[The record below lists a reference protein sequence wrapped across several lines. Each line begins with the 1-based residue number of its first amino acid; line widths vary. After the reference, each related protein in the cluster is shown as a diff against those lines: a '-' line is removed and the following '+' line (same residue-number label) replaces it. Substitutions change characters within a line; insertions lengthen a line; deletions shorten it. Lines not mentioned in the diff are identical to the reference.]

1 MRGPVKEIDTSLRG
15 ILPGSDK
22 NDLFFATQEGIE
34 LAVITAGA
42 GSDTVIGNNGMGAGI
57 GVSIIDLGGG
67 EDFSSNTVIATGTTT
82 GMLSV
87 LIFGGSGDDTIIASG
102 ASVGVEDVFF
112 EGAAGNDTFDLE
124 NGTGSVNGGVGS
136 GDLLILDGDKSDY
149 TFTFDDATGIGNIFS
164 DPLGTDLF
172 VTDIEQFELNGVQF
186 SFDQLFGDNGTPVEV
201 SIADLLPQQ
210 EGNTGTTEFVFTVSR
225 TGDPTEAVTVDWAV
239 TQEPDPSADG
249 NDFVGGALPSGMVT
263 IPAGQMSVDLVVP
276 VQGDMEVE
284 PDENFTVTLSNP
296 SVGTLGKATAIGTI
310 ENDDEDTQPPQPPE
324 QGQTVSRSQIRERT
338 FEGTDLSD
346 FYRAESG
353 GIISSTFDT
362 KGGRDF
368 IIGRVSAGSNVIAAI
383 DDTQIDTGD
392 DNDFIAAD
400 SEGANFAINLSEI
413 NTGDGND
420 IIRAVNTNDRQ
431 IGIRGTT
438 INAGSGD
445 DEITVE
451 SDNLAI
457 QDAIVNGEVIQDT
470 ILNGEAGNDTF
481 ELRSVVNQGEN
492 NGRGTING
500 GEDED
505 LLILGSSD
513 FRYSYELGSSTELTG
528 TISNSGGT
536 TILQVAGVENFMFD
550 NGEFTFKELFGEA

>member
-15 ILPGSDK
+15 ILPGSDE
-22 NDLFFATQEGIE
+22 NDLFFATQDGIE

-42 GSDTVIGNNGMGAGI
+42 GSDTVIGNNLRAAGI
-57 GVSIIDLGGG
+57 SVSLIDLGGG

-87 LIFGGSGDDTIIASG
+87 LIFGGSGDDTIIARG
-102 ASVGVEDVFF
+102 ASVGVEDVFI

-149 TFTFDDATGIGNIFS
+149 TFTFDDAAGIGNIFS

-239 TQEPDPSADG
+239 TQGPDPSADG

-276 VQGDMEVE
+276 VQGDTEVE

-324 QGQTVSRSQIRERT
+324 QGQTVSLSQIRERT

-368 IIGRVSAGSNVIAAI
+368 IIGRVSAGSNVSAAI
-383 DDTQIDTGD
+383 FNTQIDTGD

-400 SEGANFAINLSEI
+400 SESANFAIDFSEI
-413 NTGDGND
+413 NTGEGND

-431 IGIRGTT
+431 SGIRGTT

-451 SDNLAI
+451 SDNFAI
-457 QDAIVNGEVIQDT
+457 QDT
-470 ILNGEAGNDTF
+470 LLNGEDGNDTF
-481 ELRSVVNQGEN
+481 ELRSALNQGEN
-492 NGRGTING
+492 NGKDSTING

-513 FRYSYELGSSTELTG
+513 FRYFYELGSSTELTG
-528 TISNSGGT
+528 TITGEGT
-536 TILQVAGVENFMFD
+536 LLQVEGVELFQFANQP
-550 NGEFTFKELFGEA
+550 GETFAFEQLFAG